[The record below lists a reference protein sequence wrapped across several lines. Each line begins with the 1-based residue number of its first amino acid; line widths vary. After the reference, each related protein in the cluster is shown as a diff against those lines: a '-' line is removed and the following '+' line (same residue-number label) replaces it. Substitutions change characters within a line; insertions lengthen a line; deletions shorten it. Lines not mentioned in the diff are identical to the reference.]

1 VDIYD
6 DRLLLLKENPSLTQV
21 ELSEMMDRSRRTGK
35 TSVRRLGSFKNQN
48 NPLPFSDFS
57 NQKRTRGYFSF
68 VIYVYFFGVK

>member
-1 VDIYD
+1 MDIYD

-48 NPLPFSDFS
+48 NPLPFSDF
-57 NQKRTRGYFSF
+57 QIKKEQE
-68 VIYVYFFGVK
+68 VIFLLLFMFISLV